1 MKKARLAGIVV
12 AVGLIGAGSVAYAA
26 IPDDDGVLHG
36 CYNKGGLLQDKGALR
51 VVEKGERCRSTEL
64 ATTWSQTGPQGP
76 VGPVGPTGAT
86 GETGATG
93 ATGAE
98 GPVGPTGPQGAQG
111 AQGVP
116 GFSDAYMAGGN
127 VDLHNHTETPVA
139 SIQLQA
145 GSYALFGKAELQN
158 LDGDN
163 QNGYCKLS
171 TGDVTPVRLGWSI
184 TSPRIPVSVQ
194 DLLVLDAPGTAT
206 LYCSTYDGRA
216 RYGRITALKVGEA
229 HYQ

>member
-1 MKKARLAGIVV
+1 MRKARLAGIVV

-26 IPDDDGVLHG
+26 IPGAGGEVHG

-51 VVEKGERCRSTEL
+51 VVDEDERCRYNEL
-64 ATTWSQTGPQGP
+64 AMTWSQTGPQGP
-76 VGPVGPTGAT
+76 VGATGPIGPTGAK
-86 GETGATG
+86 GETG

-98 GPVGPTGPQGAQG
+98 GPAGSTGPQGAQG

-116 GFSDAYMAGGN
+116 GFSDAYQAGGGA
-127 VDLHNHTETPVA
+127 DLHNHTETPVA
-139 SIQLQA
+139 TLQLEA
-145 GSYALFGKAELQN
+145 GQYALFGKAELQN

-184 TSPRIPVSVQ
+184 TSARIPVSVQ
-194 DLLVLDAPGTAT
+194 DVLSLDAPGTAT
-206 LYCSTYDGRA
+206 LYCSTYNGRA
-216 RYGRITALKVGEA
+216 RYGKLTALKVGA
-229 HYQ
+229 IHY